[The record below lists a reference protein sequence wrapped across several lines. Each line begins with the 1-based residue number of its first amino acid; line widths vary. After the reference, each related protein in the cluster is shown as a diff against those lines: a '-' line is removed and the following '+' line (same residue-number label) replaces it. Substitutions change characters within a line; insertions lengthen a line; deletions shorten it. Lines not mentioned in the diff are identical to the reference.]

1 MRVSDL
7 RALSDADVQKRLAD
21 SQQEL
26 FNLRVQLAT
35 RQLENVRRVREV
47 RKDIA
52 RLRLIAGERERV
64 AAQ

>member
-1 MRVSDL
+1 
-7 RALSDADVQKRLAD
+7 
-21 SQQEL
+21 
-26 FNLRVQLAT
+26 LAT

-64 AAQ
+64 AVR